1 MSKIWLISDTHF
13 GHANILNFKG
23 EDGIPFRG
31 KDFNTCTEMD
41 EFMVHNWT
49 QRIAPEDKVYHLGDV
64 MFGDKDRF
72 NALWARLPGQKRLL
86 LGNHDDGHFLA
97 GINPVDGKKYFEKIM
112 VWRYFGEYDMIL
124 THVPMQLENT
134 YEGEHKAY
142 WNVHGH
148 IHNNPP
154 ATKRHINISVEQTGY
169 APVDIE
175 VLAKELRVRKR
186 QFTNG

>member
-1 MSKIWLISDTHF
+1 MSEIWLISDTHF

-41 EFMVHNWT
+41 ELMVQKWT
-49 QRIAPEDKVYHLGDV
+49 ENIKPDDKVYHLGDV
-64 MFGDKDRF
+64 MFGDKERF
-72 NALWARLPGQKRLL
+72 NKLWARLPGHKRLI

-97 GINPVDGKKYFEKIM
+97 GVNPVNGQHYFEKIM
-112 VWRYFGEYDMIL
+112 VWRFFREYDLIL

-134 YEGEHKAY
+134 YEGEQKAY

-154 ATKRHINISVEQTGY
+154 ATSRHINISVEQTGY
-169 APVDIE
+169 GPVHLE
-175 VLAKELRVRKR
+175 TLAQSLALKKKL
-186 QFTNG
+186 FTNT